1 MTTCLTLVRHAT
13 PAIDPAAP
21 AALWNLSPAG
31 RAGARALASELAA
44 TGIERV
50 VTSVEAKAHQTGA
63 ILAAAAG
70 VPIVTR
76 PGLHEHERAT
86 APFFASED
94 EFRRAV
100 IDAMRRPDDLVLG
113 EETATAARIR
123 FTAAVRGAIAEFAGE
138 HLAVVSHGTVIA
150 LLVAHASGGD
160 PVDLWRQQR
169 MPWAIRVGLPG
180 LVPMVD

>member
-1 MTTCLTLVRHAT
+1 MSDHQFTYDQLCAHARET
-13 PAIDPAAP
+13 ALLSSVASVLEWEEQTYMPPAGGAYRAEQL
-21 AALWNLSPAG
+21 AAL
-31 RAGARALASELAA
+31 A
-44 TGIERV
+44 TM
-50 VTSVEAKAHQTGA
+50 T
-63 ILAAAAG
+63 
-70 VPIVTR
+70 
-76 PGLHEHERAT
+76 HERAT

-180 LVPMVD
+180 LVPMVG